1 MQSTITSIDHY
12 FSTRKRTEKF
22 CQPLSIEDYTPQ
34 VVEHA
39 SPMKWQL
46 GHTTWFFETFL
57 LTKYLD
63 GYECFDQQFSYLFNS
78 YYNNV
83 GKRIARNN
91 RGVLTRPS
99 VERVYEYRHYVDRHI
114 ELLFSQDVDIELEE
128 LLKTGIYHEE
138 QHQELMYTDLKL
150 MFYHHPFKTTYK
162 EGGSLLRDENTSPA
176 EWITIKEGVYEIGHQ
191 GDDFC
196 YDNEL
201 GRHKVYL
208 HEFAISNNYVTNEE
222 FIAFINDGGYEKFD
236 YWLDEGWAW
245 VQKNEITQP
254 LYWEEI
260 NGIWHE
266 FTYGGDQV
274 INPKGILAHI
284 NFYEA
289 DAFARWK
296 GMRLPT
302 EFEWEIAAKQFQW
315 GKRWEWTNSAYLP
328 YPGFKTAEGALGEYN
343 GKFMINQMVLRGGS
357 VATSPNHSRI
367 TYRNFF
373 HPHFRWQYT
382 GIRLAK

>member
-1 MQSTITSIDHY
+1 
-12 FSTRKRTEKF
+12 
-22 CQPLSIEDYTPQ
+22 
-34 VVEHA
+34 
-39 SPMKWQL
+39 MKWQL